1 MDGWLNLVLTMQC
14 LAETLFG
21 WFQTLEDFTKKQGRY
36 LKDGLERSIVNH
48 HSIAQEDGDRKVV
61 ISLFSLLALGDKNN
75 L

>member
-1 MDGWLNLVLTMQC
+1 M
-14 LAETLFG
+14 LFG